1 MTAKVASN
9 AGTVSI
15 LTAIGMALACCF
27 APFETYASSIS
38 VPSRGVHTIG
48 EAMIKAKAGDTV
60 YTENGVYHERVF
72 VKSGVALVS
81 RIVYGAKLDGMGRG
95 TVVTMGKNSSLSGFV
110 VRNGTIGVF
119 SNGAG
124 NVIEKCRIINN
135 WQTGII
141 TVRHLPKIEDNVIA
155 FNRASGIQGWD
166 VRSTVASINHNT
178 IAYNANHGIAMGGKS
193 NIIVENNVV
202 AYNERYGL
210 KISEDSKDSEITK
223 NNFYKNLTSWAKT
236 PEGNYQF
243 DPAFMAPRS
252 KLDFKPD
259 PAVCCK
265 VKGSDNEDL
274 GTRVSGY

>member
-1 MTAKVASN
+1 MTAKTRYAF
-9 AGTVSI
+9 AVSAVLHISVVLGCI
-15 LTAIGMALACCF
+15 LLPISVQAAAL
-27 APFETYASSIS
+27 S
-38 VPSRGVHTIG
+38 VPSSGMRTIG

-60 YTENGVYHERVF
+60 HVANGVYHERIF

-81 RIVYGAKLDGMGRG
+81 RIVFGAKLDGMGRG
-95 TVVTMGKNSSLSGFV
+95 TVVTLGKNSAISGFV
-110 VRNGTIGVF
+110 IKNGTIGIF

-124 NVIEKCRIINN
+124 NVIEKCRIIKN

-141 TVRHLPKIEDNVIA
+141 TVRHLPKIEDNIIA

-193 NIIVENNVV
+193 NVIIENNVV

-210 KISEDSKDSEITK
+210 KLSDDSEDSEITK
-223 NNFYKNLTSWAKT
+223 NNFYKNLVSWART

-243 DPAFMAPRS
+243 DPAFMSPRGR
-252 KLDFKPD
+252 LDFKPD
-259 PAVCCK
+259 PSLCCK